1 MEIFVS
7 STGHC
12 TIIRAFLANEEIN
25 GSEASI
31 CSIAIMSCFFF
42 CNPLAETTPK
52 HASRETTHH
61 EPDHHHKAVK
71 PHGRIIHLPT
81 WFTFMNFV
89 YLVIAIWTI
98 IGTVFIADY
107 IRTRTGHQALFDHS
121 VQGASPDPTVDGD
134 YRPKFTP
141 RATISGRAFMGSPI
155 AMAARPSL
163 AGSDQ
168 VTLENLL
175 LAIAGTCLV
184 LVGML
189 L

>member
-1 MEIFVS
+1 
-7 STGHC
+7 
-12 TIIRAFLANEEIN
+12 
-25 GSEASI
+25 
-31 CSIAIMSCFFF
+31 MSCFFF

-61 EPDHHHKAVK
+61 EPDHHHQAVK

-134 YRPKFTP
+134 YRPKVWIPSSLSLVIVDRTCADTTLASKFTP
-141 RATISGRAFMGSPI
+141 RATISGRAFMGSSI